1 MTFFI
6 ILWRQKKILF
16 LHMHVYPNFTT
27 NKTIS
32 KCKNDKT
39 LKNQIEKCQPLL
51 LRRPILASDFHPLFL
66 FFQILPGGNYNLLPP
81 LRKGSPNYVYLPK
94 LEFANENHTDSTY
107 WVLTVICYFNRFGK
121 ISKKN

>member
-1 MTFFI
+1 MTFYI
-6 ILWRQKKILF
+6 IIRRQKKILF
-16 LHMHVYPNFTT
+16 LHMHVYPNFTKS
-27 NKTIS
+27 KTIS

-39 LKNQIEKCQPLL
+39 LKNYFGKMSAPTFKETYPCTRLP
-51 LRRPILASDFHPLFL
+51 PAFL
-66 FFQILPGGNYNLLPP
+66 FFQIFPGGNYNLLPS

-94 LEFANENHTDSTY
+94 LEFANESHTVSTY